1 MAMARWSAGAFVV
14 VVLPGLLLWSL
25 LPGLEGGGADA
36 DSAPDGDPCR
46 DRPFKNWAA
55 EIVSLGAT
63 ILAFT
68 NHFDND
74 WYKVRPE
81 LREKFA
87 DKELL
92 QRVNPCALH
101 IINEYKDKP
110 GMGDC
115 TRFFMK
121 VKKCREGDA
130 KCAKNAVEHYLS
142 SMMCYTIDFAHFLNG
157 DRLEEE
163 KTDLLAS
170 PFPISMMHNKT
181 KSLKYVEDSA
191 SLENKKR
198 IFKALQNLAK
208 LVALG
213 YDVGYP
219 IILSGAV
226 CENADL
232 RGLSL
237 APEVEEAGPA
247 IANKI
252 AQFFELSK
260 EDQVECTD
268 EELMWEYNECGQEI
282 KKSYGRKADPGDC
295 TAHYLAATGKC
306 RHNADGEFDYNICLM
321 ALGELRKGVECYVTR
336 LARDAM
342 SGFTTYDSDK
352 EMGGTALF
360 ERDHYACLADGWLSE
375 LEADPEQPAEVRTW
389 IDKVY
394 RSYKRLDTVGAFGCE
409 E

>member
-1 MAMARWSAGAFVV
+1 M
-14 VVLPGLLLWSL
+14 
-25 LPGLEGGGADA
+25 
-36 DSAPDGDPCR
+36 
-46 DRPFKNWAA
+46 
-55 EIVSLGAT
+55 SLGET
-63 ILAFT
+63 IARFAK
-68 NHFDND
+68 FVDYK
-74 WYKVRPE
+74 WYNVHPE
-81 LREKFA
+81 ELEKFA
-87 DKELL
+87 NKELL

-101 IINEYKDKP
+101 VINEYKDKP

-121 VKKCREGDA
+121 VKKCSDDDA
-130 KCAKNAVEHYLS
+130 KCAKSAVKHYLS
-142 SMMCYTIDFAHFLNG
+142 SLTCYTIDFAHFLAG
-157 DRLEEE
+157 DALEGES
-163 KTDLLAS
+163 TAPFSS
-170 PFPISMMHNKT
+170 PFPTRIMHNKT
-181 KSLKYVEDSA
+181 KLLKYVEESA
-191 SLENKKR
+191 SVESKEQ
-198 IFKALQNLAK
+198 IFEMLRNLTK
-208 LVALG
+208 LLALG

-219 IILSGAV
+219 IILSGAI

-232 RGLSL
+232 MGLSL
-237 APEVEEAGPA
+237 AQEVEEAGPA

-268 EELMWEYNECGQEI
+268 EELMWEYNECGAEI
-282 KKSYGRKADPGDC
+282 KKSYCKKADPGDC

-306 RHNADGEFDYNICLM
+306 RHNADGEFDYDVCLV

-352 EMGGTALF
+352 EMGGTAPF
-360 ERDHYACLADGWLSE
+360 ERDHKACLADGWLSE
-375 LEADPEQPAEVRTW
+375 LEADPEQPADVRKW

-394 RSYKRLDTVGAFGCE
+394 RSYKRLDTVGAFACE